1 VNTFPDQPI
10 TPTMRP
16 ILIGSTL
23 CLGLTA
29 GFWYSLTSSLTDMTI
44 RDCQAGVQRACDQ
57 LKKDGV
63 QP

>member
-1 VNTFPDQPI
+1 
-10 TPTMRP
+10 MRP

-29 GFWYSLTSSLTDMTI
+29 GFWYSLTSTLTDMTI